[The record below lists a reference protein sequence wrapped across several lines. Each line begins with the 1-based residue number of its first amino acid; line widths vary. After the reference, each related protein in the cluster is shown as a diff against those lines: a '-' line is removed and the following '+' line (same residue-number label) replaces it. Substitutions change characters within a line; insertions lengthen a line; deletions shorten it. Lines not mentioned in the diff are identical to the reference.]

1 MTDNSGNQVLQSG
14 TITWADNSPYIDI
27 DGNGLA
33 VVTNVVTGE
42 GITASL
48 QSSFQTLFLRCQ
60 SGKYAG
66 RNTTGMCGNK

>member
-48 QSSFQTLFLRCQ
+48 QSSFQTLFLLPVRQVCRQ
-60 SGKYAG
+60 EHHGYV
-66 RNTTGMCGNK
+66 R